1 MSGSVASTERCE
13 PNLVPIL
20 DMVFQLITFF
30 MLVIN
35 FKATEVDLDL
45 NLPVVGSAQPVEEDP
60 QHREFLVLNVRAN
73 GELAVRGQV
82 HANPALFIQL
92 EAKSVASQHGTEL
105 GGPLP
110 VTVVIR
116 ADRTVQVKSLM
127 KVVDSCRSN
136 GFDKF
141 DFVIIR
147 AAGKS

>member
-1 MSGSVASTERCE
+1 MLGSVASTESCE

-30 MLVIN
+30 MLVVN

-60 QHREFLVLNVRAN
+60 KHRDLLVLNVRSN
-73 GELAVRGQV
+73 GELAVRGLVQPN
-82 HANPALFIQL
+82 ADLFL
-92 EAKSVASQHGTEL
+92 RMEAMTVASRHGIEF
-105 GGPLP
+105 GKPLP

-116 ADRTVQVKSLM
+116 ADRSVQVKSLM
-127 KVVDSCRSN
+127 KVVDACRSN

-141 DFVIIR
+141 DFVIVR
-147 AAGKS
+147 AARKS